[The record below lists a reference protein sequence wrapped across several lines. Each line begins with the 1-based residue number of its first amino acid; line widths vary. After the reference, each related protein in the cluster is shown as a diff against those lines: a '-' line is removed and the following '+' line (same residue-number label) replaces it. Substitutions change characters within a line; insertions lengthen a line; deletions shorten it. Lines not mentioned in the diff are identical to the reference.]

1 MILWR
6 REKQAG
12 LNKKNNSSAWGG
24 PARKLGFLSTLM
36 TLLLGLILI
45 LPGSEGD
52 KQKSRKGIKRHQG
65 SPVLGFV

>member
-24 PARKLGFLSTLM
+24 PARKLGFDATF
-36 TLLLGLILI
+36 
-45 LPGSEGD
+45 
-52 KQKSRKGIKRHQG
+52 
-65 SPVLGFV
+65 GFDIDLAWIRRR